1 MLQSEQIPKHER
13 HTFPYFFRYKHLKH
27 ILKIGLAFVFCVS
40 LFLGTVLHCPT
51 RNQKKSWIRVVG
63 RTFQNKPRLN
73 WGPLCYKFVFQFC
86 TSSRSE
92 QWNSL
97 GGRNWKGWGGWF
109 WFVWG
114 RKSWECRIVFFFFL
128 WFFFFFSFRWR
139 SPVWT

>member
-1 MLQSEQIPKHER
+1 MLQSEQIPKHEDIPFLISLSTNISSISLR
-13 HTFPYFFRYKHLKH
+13 LDWH
-27 ILKIGLAFVFCVS
+27 FVFCVS

-97 GGRNWKGWGGWF
+97 RGRNWKGWGGWF

-114 RKSWECRIVFFFFL
+114 RKSWECLIVFFFFL
-128 WFFFFFSFRWR
+128 WFFFLF
-139 SPVWT
+139 